1 MEGLM
6 SDPISNKSISAI
18 RTLFFERLARN
29 NRELIETH
37 NEIALEINNQNHNG
51 LLALL
56 DETERRV
63 KVMHTI
69 LIVLRECLEG

>member
-1 MEGLM
+1 M
-6 SDPISNKSISAI
+6 SAPISNESVVII
-18 RTLFFERLARN
+18 RTLFFDRLARN

-37 NEIALEINNQNHNG
+37 TEISLEIDSQNHNG

-56 DETERRV
+56 DEAERRV
-63 KVMHTI
+63 QVMHTI

>member
-1 MEGLM
+1 M
-6 SDPISNKSISAI
+6 SAPISNESIVVI

-37 NEIALEINNQNHNG
+37 NEIALEIDNRNHNG
-51 LLALL
+51 LIALL
-56 DETERRV
+56 DESEHRV
-63 KVMHTI
+63 QVMHTI